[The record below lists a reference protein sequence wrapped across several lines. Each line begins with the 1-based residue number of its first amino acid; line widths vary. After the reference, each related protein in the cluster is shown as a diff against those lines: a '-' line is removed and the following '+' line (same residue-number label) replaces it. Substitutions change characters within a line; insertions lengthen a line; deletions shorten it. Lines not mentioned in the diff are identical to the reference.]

1 MLLEMSTELRV
12 IVLADDP
19 LTRAG
24 LAALLADIPDV
35 QVAAQG
41 SGNILL
47 TAVTGDMEM
56 PVDLIVW
63 DTGWDLVERNIEEPL
78 DPVIP
83 VLALVSDEHSA
94 AVAWRLGVRAIV
106 TREFDESRLV
116 AAMGAAAQGLVIVSP
131 SLVSVLVRSGW
142 TSDTSIVDLTPREME
157 VLALMAEGLT
167 NRAIAQRLA
176 ISDHTVKF
184 HVNAILTKLD
194 AQSRTDAVV
203 RATRL
208 GILAL

>member
-1 MLLEMSTELRV
+1 MGMSTDLH
-12 IVLADDP
+12 IMVLADDP

-24 LAALLADIPDV
+24 MAALLADIPSV
-35 QVAAQG
+35 YVVAQG
-41 SGNILL
+41 PGNILS
-47 TAVTGDMEM
+47 TATSGDMDS
-56 PVDLIVW
+56 PLDLIVW
-63 DTGWDLVERNIEEPL
+63 DTGWDWGERTMEDPL
-78 DPVIP
+78 DTVVP
-83 VLALVSDEHSA
+83 VLALVPDDQA
-94 AVAWRLGVRAIV
+94 AAMAWKLGARGVMA
-106 TREFDESRLV
+106 REFDEDRLLS
-116 AAMGAAAQGLVIVSP
+116 AMTALVQGLVIVSP
-131 SLVSVLVRSGW
+131 SLAGTLVRSGW
-142 TSDTSIVDLTPREME
+142 TSETPMVDLTPREMD

-167 NRAIAQRLA
+167 NRAIGHRLT

>member
-12 IVLADDP
+12 MVLADDP

-24 LAALLADIPDV
+24 LAALLADMPDI

-41 SGNILL
+41 SGNILPA
-47 TAVTGDMEM
+47 AVSGDTDM
-56 PVDLIVW
+56 PIDLIVW
-63 DTGWDLVERNIEEPL
+63 DTGWDLVERNGEEFLEPI
-78 DPVIP
+78 VP
-83 VLALVSDEHSA
+83 VLALVPDEQSA
-94 AVAWRLGVRAIV
+94 TAAWRLGVRAIM

-116 AAMGAAAQGLVIVSP
+116 AAMAAVAQGLVIISP
-131 SLVSVLVRSGW
+131 SLVSALVQRSW
-142 TSDTSIVDLTPREME
+142 TSETPLVDLTPREME
-157 VLALMAEGLT
+157 VLALMAEGMT
-167 NRAIAQRLA
+167 NRAIARQLA